1 MSAYASNMQDS
12 LQALLDRLSDMSEGE
27 RLKVISSLFGRR
39 GKKAISAFK
48 MNDTI
53 MKLQGYD
60 IYIVKGDKKNYLLF
74 GLSYCSC
81 EDFYLNN
88 VLRKIS
94 KPCYHQLLLAL
105 VLAAKTPIKEVN
117 VNDFKKYIESDGAL
131 IL

>member
-1 MSAYASNMQDS
+1 MPAYASNMQEA
-12 LQALLDRLSDMSEGE
+12 LQVLLDRLSDMSEGE
-27 RLKVISSLFGRR
+27 RLKVLASLFGRR
-39 GKKAISAFK
+39 GKKAVSAFK
-48 MNDTI
+48 INDSI

-60 IYIVKGDKKNYLLF
+60 IYIVKGDKKKYLLF

-117 VNDFKKYIESDGAL
+117 INDFKKYLESDGASSF
-131 IL
+131 